1 MSRASKLL
9 AASIAAR
16 FDETNPR
23 AVLQIERM
31 ARTMGEPWVLE
42 VADEAERLLS
52 CNATFVAR
60 QDGAERSRGGV
71 FFVCAR
77 IVGKAALDAGKLER
91 SAYYRCFFDNAP
103 KLREQTPQRK
113 PRTKPKP
120 VERKPPRR
128 VPMPAPEVYV
138 VRPRAAT
145 APK

>member
-16 FDETNPR
+16 FGETNPR

-42 VADEAERLLS
+42 VADEAEVLIPTT
-52 CNATFVAR
+52 ATVLRRA
-60 QDGAERSRGGV
+60 DGAQRTVGGA

-103 KLREQTPQRK
+103 KPRQQTTQRK
-113 PRTKPKP
+113 PRKKPKP
-120 VERKPPRR
+120 SRR
-128 VPMPAPEVYV
+128 APLAQPEVYIA
-138 VRPRAAT
+138 RRQRA
-145 APK
+145 

>member
-1 MSRASKLL
+1 MSRASKTF

-16 FDETNPR
+16 FGETNPR

-42 VADEAERLLS
+42 VADEAEKLIPTSAVTIRR
-52 CNATFVAR
+52 A
-60 QDGAERSRGGV
+60 DGGERTASGV

-113 PRTKPKP
+113 PRAKPKP
-120 VERKPPRR
+120 SRR
-128 VPMPAPEVYV
+128 APLAQPDVYV

-145 APK
+145 APR